1 MINSPWAETDSRI
14 LDFSRRVMIGLEVSI
29 LRSPCASYESIG
41 GRVADE
47 TRNVL
52 TISTPNGTKKVPKD
66 VCYFRFK
73 LPNNEIIEIEGS
85 LIVGRVEDR
94 VKMRR
99 RRGHSWRAR

>member
-1 MINSPWAETDSRI
+1 MINSPWADKDSRI
-14 LDFSRRVMIGLEVSI
+14 LDFIRRVMVGLEVSI
-29 LRSPCASYESIG
+29 LRSSCASYESIG

-73 LPNNEIIEIEGS
+73 LPNNEVIDVEGS

-94 VKMRR
+94 VKIAR
-99 RRGHSWRAR
+99 RRGRSWRAR